1 MHHHPKTTTTATKL
15 RPLFLCF
22 FLTLASSAPPMLP
35 SDAVSLLS
43 FKRLAD
49 QDNKLL
55 YSLNERYDYCE
66 WQGVKCA
73 QGRVVSFVAQSMGLR
88 GPFPPHTLTSLDQ
101 LRVLSLRNNSLFG
114 PIPDLSPLVNL
125 KSLFLDHNSFSGSF
139 PPSLLLLHRLLTL
152 SLSHNR
158 FSGPLP
164 GNVTLLHRLIALR
177 LNSNNF
183 SGTLP
188 SFNQTTLKLLD
199 LSYNNLTGPVP
210 VTPTLAKL
218 NAQSFSGMGDFV
230 GSNSLLQT
238 INNRYLLF
246 VLEVES
252 RYHANPGYT
261 SWLSH
266 SKRIMFGLPA
276 RNSKLRWMEK

>member
-1 MHHHPKTTTTATKL
+1 MRKEAKHTHTHTVSTPYIPKMHHHPKTTTTATKL

-125 KSLFLDHNSFSGSF
+125 KSFFLDHSMKCYLYFELCSFINGHFSPLF
-139 PPSLLLLHRLLTL
+139 HRFFY
-152 SLSHNR
+152 S
-158 FSGPLP
+158 
-164 GNVTLLHRLIALR
+164 
-177 LNSNNF
+177 
-183 SGTLP
+183 
-188 SFNQTTLKLLD
+188 
-199 LSYNNLTGPVP
+199 
-210 VTPTLAKL
+210 
-218 NAQSFSGMGDFV
+218 
-230 GSNSLLQT
+230 
-238 INNRYLLF
+238 
-246 VLEVES
+246 
-252 RYHANPGYT
+252 
-261 SWLSH
+261 
-266 SKRIMFGLPA
+266 
-276 RNSKLRWMEK
+276 